1 MKKITISVLFVLV
14 FSLFSISIDAQKNKK
29 PVKPKPSAK
38 AKNIVFAILNYNDGK
53 KMLEPIALVEAGKL
67 VDKEGEN
74 SATKEPSDFFAAYYK
89 PDASYDVIFGGNVAG
104 KAVVSK
110 DAKTAQCSP
119 NMADADVQFSKGT
132 LKGFVMA
139 LATNLT
145 PKKSSGLRRLPTTAE
160 RTEIEKLVRAEFT
173 KGKVSASALKTM
185 TYHNLTATDANNDGK
200 IELIGSYYTK
210 TSASSRSL
218 FFFIAEKNAA
228 GKFVFSHKELET
240 IKKDEVMSGEITSL
254 DDGTYH
260 ELLIDMLDIN
270 GDGVSEIFTITQ
282 AFEGNNFAVYSKTDG
297 KWTRS
302 FEAGNYHCGY

>member
-1 MKKITISVLFVLV
+1 MKKITTLIITVLLLCSFAV
-14 FSLFSISIDAQKNKK
+14 AQKNTK
-29 PVKPKPSAK
+29 PIKPKPMVK
-38 AKNIVFAILNYNDGK
+38 AKNIVFAVINLNEGK
-53 KMLEPIALVEAGKL
+53 RKLEPIALIEAGKL
-67 VDKEGEN
+67 TDKDGEN
-74 SATKEPSDFFAAYYK
+74 SATKEPSDFFATYYK

-110 DAKTAQCSP
+110 DAKIGECSP
-119 NMADADVQFSKGT
+119 NMAEADVQFSKGT

-139 LATNLT
+139 LATNFT

-160 RTEIEKLVRAEFT
+160 RAEIEKLIRAEFT
-173 KGKVSASALKTM
+173 KGKISASALKTM

-210 TSASSRSL
+210 TSTTSRSL
-218 FFFIAEKNAA
+218 LFFIAEKNAA

-254 DDGTYH
+254 DGGIYH
-260 ELLIDMLDIN
+260 ELLIDMLDVD

-302 FEAGNYHCGY
+302 FESGNYHCAF